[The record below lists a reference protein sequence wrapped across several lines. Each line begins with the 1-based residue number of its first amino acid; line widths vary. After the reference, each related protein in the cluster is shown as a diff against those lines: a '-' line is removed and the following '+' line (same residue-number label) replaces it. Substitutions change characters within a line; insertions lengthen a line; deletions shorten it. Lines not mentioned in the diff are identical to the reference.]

1 MACDTLQV
9 VPEHCVYVGDAERD
23 IVAGN
28 AAGMKTVVA
37 LFGYIASS
45 DNPHLWGADQMI
57 GSPQALMKLLETTS
71 L

>member
-1 MACDTLQV
+1 
-9 VPEHCVYVGDAERD
+9 VGDAERD